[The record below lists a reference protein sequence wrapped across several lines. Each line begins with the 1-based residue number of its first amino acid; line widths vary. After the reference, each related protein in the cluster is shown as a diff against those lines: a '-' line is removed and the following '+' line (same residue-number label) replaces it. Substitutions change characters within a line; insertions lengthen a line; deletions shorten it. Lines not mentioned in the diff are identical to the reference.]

1 MGSQVDFATAVG
13 AALASDQPVSIL
25 AYDNIFMSEDWDL
38 PGNASSLSITFD
50 TSPFVIGTAEGDAAL
65 TLRDGASITVTAGR
79 IDIGDGGTGTLT
91 IAGGSVTLSGSSY
104 LNIATGTGTLNLD
117 GGTLSVGGTNGIRG
131 AGAFNFGDGT
141 LIVTS
146 ALTTSNAITLQSGTG
161 AEIDTNGFTATLS
174 GAISGSGALNKS
186 GTGTLILSG
195 TNTYTGGTHVTA
207 GTLSVESAGA
217 LAEATSLFVEA
228 GATFNLA
235 TPLLIIGS
243 LSGSGEI
250 TTNTNALVVGV
261 DDADSVFSGV
271 ITNGGNGWDS
281 SYGTFT
287 KTGTGTLLLDGAS
300 ILGGET
306 YVQAGAIAVE
316 YGASTVDYLAVGTGT
331 GNSGALAISG
341 GTLNVGVALQVG
353 DWGGTGTVNQTG
365 GTLNVSPT
373 CESIANCAS
382 LNIGNQ
388 GGTGTYNISAGSLN
402 LYGGLHNLG
411 RSTGARAAS
420 TGVLNISGTGSV
432 VVGSASDLG
441 GKLILGNRDTGATN
455 NGTGTINQ
463 TGGTLTISA
472 GSSLYLSAYG
482 NGRYD
487 LLGGTLQV
495 GGTNGL
501 LARYAGSGTYAF
513 NLGGGTIQVIGSA
526 LTTAVAATLVEDTTS
541 TIDTNGFA
549 ATLSGVLSGAGA
561 LAKSGAGTLTLSGT
575 NTYSGGTTIAAG
587 TLQIGADANL
597 GNTDSAVILEGGTLK
612 TTQSFTSSRRYEFA
626 EDGVFD
632 VATGT
637 TLTLTGVLEGD
648 GALVLTGAGTVVI
661 DQETNYWGG
670 TVLSG
675 GTLVVSDHLNL
686 GEDSG
691 AITFDGGTL
700 HAAESFSTGR
710 SVLLTGAGTISTG
723 FAKALTLSGTISGTG
738 GLTMAGPGTLVLS
751 GTNTY
756 TGDTTV
762 SAGTLDLTGSLAGS
776 VQVAGGGTLKGS
788 GEIAGTV
795 TVAEDATLFGVQG
808 SGLTMGALV
817 LQSGSNLD
825 VSLGATSA
833 GGVFTVEGDLT
844 LDGTLR
850 VNQLTD
856 FGAGVYTI
864 INYGGT
870 LTDNGLDV
878 ASLDNGYLNGLQTTQ
893 AGEVNLVV
901 QAGDAT
907 IQFWNGGNSSPTAG
921 VLGGSGTWKL
931 EDNNW
936 TDATGTIPQAW
947 TSGFAVFQGTGGVVT
962 VDNGN
967 GDVTTTGMQFA
978 TTPYTAG
985 YLMTGGAITLT
996 GDATIRVGD
1005 GTADGASISAKL
1017 ETVIAGE
1024 AGLTKT
1030 DLGMLE
1036 LTAVNTYTGG
1046 TTISGGTLFVYA
1058 DSNLGDASGGITLN
1072 GGMLQSATSFT
1083 SARSVTL
1090 IGTGKLAA
1098 DDGRALTLS
1107 GVVSGTGALEVA
1119 SVGDVILTGDNSY
1132 SGGTIVSFGKLKVGK
1147 DEALGDAEGG
1157 LTIHQG
1163 TLVATATFTSER
1175 DVSLTGNA
1183 KIETESGATLT
1194 LSGVISSGSIDGKL
1208 TKTGTG
1214 TLILSGENTYTGTT
1228 TISAGTLQ
1236 VGADTAL
1243 GFSTAGLSIGAG
1255 TLATTGTFTTSR
1267 TVSLTAAATID
1278 TEEDTSLIVS
1288 GVISGSGGLTKAG
1301 AGTLIL
1307 TANNSYTG
1315 TTTISAGTLQIG
1327 NGGTTGSI
1335 VGDIVNNASLV
1346 FNRSDAY
1353 TIAGSITGSGTLT
1366 LSGGGTATFAS
1377 SVSADVTLEDA
1388 AAVLALDS
1396 VTAADFIV
1404 GDGGVL
1410 GGSATIGS
1418 LTVNNGGTVA
1428 PGYSPGTLTVD
1439 GPVAFNAGSTYSVD
1453 VTPDGSHDL
1462 IIASG
1467 DVTLSSDAFV
1477 EVVASGGVYDR
1488 TSRLTILTTT
1498 ATLTGEFG
1506 GVTSN
1511 FAFLLPSLDYDDN
1524 NVYLDLV
1531 YDGTS
1536 IDTYAGTP
1544 NQVSVAHAIQTL
1556 GDGNDIFDAITLL
1569 AEDAVAPALDQ
1580 LSGEIY
1586 PSINTVISQQGSYL
1600 RDAVGDR
1607 LRQSGAGALGAA
1619 ALAAG
1624 PETSAIA
1631 DQPGTF
1637 IWAQGYGAF
1646 SQTLGN
1652 GNAAT
1657 ISSALGGLLAG
1668 VDAQI
1673 SDTLRAGIV
1682 TGYGAA
1688 QFDVDARG
1696 SSGTMTTAEIG
1707 AYVGAQFEALG
1718 LQGGISYGWNDI
1730 DVTRSIVFPGF
1741 ADDQSASYGVGAL
1754 QIFGEASYR
1763 LAFAGYEVEPFA
1775 NLAYVNLS
1783 GGSARET
1790 GLGAAGLSI
1799 DVAGQEMLATT
1810 IGTRLATT
1818 IELDDASLTPSL
1830 TVGWQHVF
1838 GDTAT
1843 TATMQSGATPFSVE
1857 GVPVASD
1864 MLVLGAGLSYGLS
1877 DALSLEV
1884 NYAGKIAQGVSQNA
1898 FTARLSGSF

>member
-1 MGSQVDFATAVG
+1 
-13 AALASDQPVSIL
+13 
-25 AYDNIFMSEDWDL
+25 
-38 PGNASSLSITFD
+38 
-50 TSPFVIGTAEGDAAL
+50 
-65 TLRDGASITVTAGR
+65 
-79 IDIGDGGTGTLT
+79 
-91 IAGGSVTLSGSSY
+91 
-104 LNIATGTGTLNLD
+104 
-117 GGTLSVGGTNGIRG
+117 
-131 AGAFNFGDGT
+131 
-141 LIVTS
+141 
-146 ALTTSNAITLQSGTG
+146 
-161 AEIDTNGFTATLS
+161 
-174 GAISGSGALNKS
+174 
-186 GTGTLILSG
+186 
-195 TNTYTGGTHVTA
+195 
-207 GTLSVESAGA
+207 
-217 LAEATSLFVEA
+217 
-228 GATFNLA
+228 
-235 TPLLIIGS
+235 
-243 LSGSGEI
+243 
-250 TTNTNALVVGV
+250 
-261 DDADSVFSGV
+261 
-271 ITNGGNGWDS
+271 
-281 SYGTFT
+281 
-287 KTGTGTLLLDGAS
+287 
-300 ILGGET
+300 
-306 YVQAGAIAVE
+306 
-316 YGASTVDYLAVGTGT
+316 
-331 GNSGALAISG
+331 
-341 GTLNVGVALQVG
+341 
-353 DWGGTGTVNQTG
+353 
-365 GTLNVSPT
+365 
-373 CESIANCAS
+373 
-382 LNIGNQ
+382 
-388 GGTGTYNISAGSLN
+388 
-402 LYGGLHNLG
+402 
-411 RSTGARAAS
+411 
-420 TGVLNISGTGSV
+420 
-432 VVGSASDLG
+432 
-441 GKLILGNRDTGATN
+441 
-455 NGTGTINQ
+455 
-463 TGGTLTISA
+463 
-472 GSSLYLSAYG
+472 
-482 NGRYD
+482 
-487 LLGGTLQV
+487 
-495 GGTNGL
+495 
-501 LARYAGSGTYAF
+501 
-513 NLGGGTIQVIGSA
+513 
-526 LTTAVAATLVEDTTS
+526 
-541 TIDTNGFA
+541 
-549 ATLSGVLSGAGA
+549 
-561 LAKSGAGTLTLSGT
+561 
-575 NTYSGGTTIAAG
+575 
-587 TLQIGADANL
+587 
-597 GNTDSAVILEGGTLK
+597 
-612 TTQSFTSSRRYEFA
+612 
-626 EDGVFD
+626 
-632 VATGT
+632 
-637 TLTLTGVLEGD
+637 
-648 GALVLTGAGTVVI
+648 
-661 DQETNYWGG
+661 
-670 TVLSG
+670 
-675 GTLVVSDHLNL
+675 
-686 GEDSG
+686 
-691 AITFDGGTL
+691 
-700 HAAESFSTGR
+700 
-710 SVLLTGAGTISTG
+710 
-723 FAKALTLSGTISGTG
+723 
-738 GLTMAGPGTLVLS
+738 
-751 GTNTY
+751 
-756 TGDTTV
+756 
-762 SAGTLDLTGSLAGS
+762 
-776 VQVAGGGTLKGS
+776 
-788 GEIAGTV
+788 V

-907 IQFWNGGNSSPTAG
+907 MQFWNGGNSSVTDG

-978 TTPYTAG
+978 TTPYAAG

-1005 GTADGASISAKL
+1005 GTADGASILAKL

-1058 DSNLGDASGGITLN
+1058 DSNLGDASGGITLD
-1072 GGMLQSATSFT
+1072 GGLLQAGASFT
-1083 SARSVTL
+1083 SARAVTL

-1107 GVVSGTGALEVA
+1107 GEISGTGALEIF

-1183 KIETESGATLT
+1183 KIETEAGATLT
-1194 LSGVISSGSIDGKL
+1194 LAGVISSGSIDGKL

-1278 TEEDTSLIVS
+1278 TEEDTSLTVS

-1307 TANNSYTG
+1307 TANNTYTG

-1335 VGDIVNNASLV
+1335 AGDIVNNASLV

-1377 SVSADVTLEDA
+1377 SVSADVTLENA

-1730 DVTRSIVFPGF
+1730 DVTRSIVLPP
-1741 ADDQSASYGVGAL
+1741 ALPTSRAPVTASVPCRSSAKPATAWPLPATRSSPSPTSPMSTSRAARRAKP
-1754 QIFGEASYR
+1754 ASGPR
-1763 LAFAGYEVEPFA
+1763 V
-1775 NLAYVNLS
+1775 
-1783 GGSARET
+1783 
-1790 GLGAAGLSI
+1790 
-1799 DVAGQEMLATT
+1799 
-1810 IGTRLATT
+1810 
-1818 IELDDASLTPSL
+1818 
-1830 TVGWQHVF
+1830 
-1838 GDTAT
+1838 
-1843 TATMQSGATPFSVE
+1843 
-1857 GVPVASD
+1857 
-1864 MLVLGAGLSYGLS
+1864 
-1877 DALSLEV
+1877 
-1884 NYAGKIAQGVSQNA
+1884 
-1898 FTARLSGSF
+1898 